1 MFLTSIFQRSTTL
14 VNISTYF
21 FAYFF
26 ICSVTIANENGSLN
40 FQFIFTCLLGES
52 TLPLETN
59 ALKSA
64 KPKVAMMV
72 SKHFAS
78 EL

>member
-1 MFLTSIFQRSTTL
+1 MFFTSIFQRSTTL

-21 FAYFF
+21 FA
-26 ICSVTIANENGSLN
+26 ICSVTKANENGSLN